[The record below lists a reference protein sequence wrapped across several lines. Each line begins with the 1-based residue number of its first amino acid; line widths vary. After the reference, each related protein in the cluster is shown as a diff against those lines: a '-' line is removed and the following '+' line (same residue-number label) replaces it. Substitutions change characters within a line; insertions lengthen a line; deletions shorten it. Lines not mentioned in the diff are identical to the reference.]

1 MKKICFSGSEC
12 LCVMNTNETY
22 LRRRQTSKLG
32 FEHQPDL
39 KRGRSPLGEA
49 TLSGINP
56 SYEIAIFLELAFPLG
71 REGSQE
77 LW

>member
-1 MKKICFSGSEC
+1 
-12 LCVMNTNETY
+12 MNTNETY
-22 LRRRQTSKLG
+22 LRRRQTPELG

-56 SYEIAIFLELAFPLG
+56 SYKIAIFSELAFPLG